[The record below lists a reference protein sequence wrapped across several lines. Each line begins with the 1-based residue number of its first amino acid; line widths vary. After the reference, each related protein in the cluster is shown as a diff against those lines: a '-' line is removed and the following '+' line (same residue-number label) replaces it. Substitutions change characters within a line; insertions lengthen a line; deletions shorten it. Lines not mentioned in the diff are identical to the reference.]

1 MSSRKKN
8 AILGFISSMGGS
20 TVIQLVSLFV
30 IPLYLDLTSQELF
43 GLWLTLG
50 AILGWIKIGDM
61 GIGLALT
68 KRSVEALES
77 NNYDLLRRL
86 AYGAI
91 LSTLIFGIL
100 ISGTGYLF
108 TENLVSMLKVSGDL
122 ENEFMATYHVL
133 LFVAFIRPGFGAF
146 GSLIDAKQHIAFLHL
161 RNTIVTLS
169 SIALTILLLL
179 LDFGIVSFAYGLLFE
194 AIIMPFI
201 DIIYL
206 KIIDNKIYLFPI
218 KTSKKDIVSL
228 LRFGGPFQVLKIANL
243 VSTSVDNIIIASI
256 LGASAV
262 TIYVFTGKLAFLFAV
277 FLVGVIPSVLFP
289 GIAQL
294 FELGDKKKI
303 TRLYIKLS
311 NLAIRSGLLMGS
323 IYFVI
328 NELFVDLWVGPEN
341 YGGPELTTIFV
352 IWIILESFIRG
363 ITNIIYASGDLHG
376 LTIVSFFEAVLNII
390 LTLSLI
396 EDLGLLGVVLGTVLS
411 RVVTF
416 FYIPL
421 KINKILKI
429 NSFKYIKELII
440 TGVFWSIP
448 TLITIG
454 AIDIY
459 MNEAISSTMQI
470 IIIFGAA
477 ILTNIASYEG
487 VFLMKQ
493 KGVGWKDRVKLLRTH
508 YYSI

>member
-1 MSSRKKN
+1 
-8 AILGFISSMGGS
+8 
-20 TVIQLVSLFV
+20 
-30 IPLYLDLTSQELF
+30 
-43 GLWLTLG
+43 
-50 AILGWIKIGDM
+50 
-61 GIGLALT
+61 
-68 KRSVEALES
+68 
-77 NNYDLLRRL
+77 
-86 AYGAI
+86 
-91 LSTLIFGIL
+91 
-100 ISGTGYLF
+100 
-108 TENLVSMLKVSGDL
+108 
-122 ENEFMATYHVL
+122 
-133 LFVAFIRPGFGAF
+133 
-146 GSLIDAKQHIAFLHL
+146 
-161 RNTIVTLS
+161 
-169 SIALTILLLL
+169 
-179 LDFGIVSFAYGLLFE
+179 
-194 AIIMPFI
+194 
-201 DIIYL
+201 
-206 KIIDNKIYLFPI
+206 
-218 KTSKKDIVSL
+218 
-228 LRFGGPFQVLKIANL
+228 
-243 VSTSVDNIIIASI
+243 
-256 LGASAV
+256 
-262 TIYVFTGKLAFLFAV
+262 
-277 FLVGVIPSVLFP
+277 
-289 GIAQL
+289 
-294 FELGDKKKI
+294 
-303 TRLYIKLS
+303 
-311 NLAIRSGLLMGS
+311 MGS

-341 YGGPELTTIFV
+341 YWGPELTTIFV
-352 IWIILESFIRG
+352 IWIILESFITG